1 MSDFRRVHPVRGE
14 HDERMMAEA
23 TTNDCPASEGD
34 EGRSSLAVLER
45 FYRAEVAYIAAG
57 GLGKAD
63 FGELAECLDPE
74 VVMYQADSLP
84 YGGTWRGPSGIEQ
97 FMAAMSEAWQSLEFL
112 EQKYVV
118 DGGSVVVW
126 NRGILRARATGRALE
141 TSVMQ
146 LMTIKNGRIA
156 EIHPFYLDTSAVL
169 HVLRPDGDV

>member
-1 MSDFRRVHPVRGE
+1 MAKPTMNDSPTPV
-14 HDERMMAEA
+14 
-23 TTNDCPASEGD
+23 GD

-45 FYRAEVAYIAAG
+45 FYRAEAAYISAG

-63 FGELAECLDPE
+63 FGELAECLDSE

-118 DGGSVVVW
+118 DGDSVVVW
-126 NRGILRARATGRALE
+126 NRGILCARATGRALE

-146 LMTIKNGRIA
+146 LMTVKNDRIA

-169 HVLRPDGDV
+169 DALRPGDDV

>member
-1 MSDFRRVHPVRGE
+1 
-14 HDERMMAEA
+14 MMVEA
-23 TTNDCPASEGD
+23 MTNDGPASGGD

-57 GLGKAD
+57 GFGKAD

-146 LMTIKNGRIA
+146 LMTIRNDRIA

-169 HVLRPDGDV
+169 HALRPDDDV